1 MKATLYFYKT
11 AINLID
17 KNFVLESIESYLATL
32 TPVTKTDFQY
42 QRFEL
47 EKTIK
52 VNMSQDYQLN
62 IAGLT
67 KYNYL
72 KITTL
77 DSSSPAKTA
86 TYYYFIKSAR
96 QISELTIEFTIVMDV
111 LNTFQFSS
119 TAANDKYTLSDKTL
133 VKREHKDRLSYKATR
148 TLYLPNE
155 ATDDEKTLIQDFFNE
170 TWLQGNVIIKYDFN
184 QFVIDYNDFTPSGLT
199 FPLMIYGNDTN
210 LELIIVKNDGEV
222 FQDIIGSTLDIY
234 EDKIYIGGLTPKTFY
249 YSSLKGYE
257 ILINIFNPTLTG
269 TPASFTGANELSYMK
284 KYFSQEIVYKST
296 NMKQYLRNIDYFQE
310 GIGTQLFKKSEETL
324 YDNDKTN
331 QWYVL
336 FKSANAIDNTTTV
349 SSVKYVNPVKISFYS
364 DLGYSLATST
374 SFTKR
379 LDAWS
384 SIIPKYEHDEE
395 LIGSSN
401 YRPSALNLR
410 KFTINGTTYDE
421 YDYKFTALRKNN
433 NDTSFRHIYVYSRST
448 NLEVAHYEYVE
459 SIELYGYSYLDVV
472 GNYYSVN
479 KDTIYIG
486 SEGNSSTGSSSKYS
500 DLDLTDP
507 KNIKCFAFPY
517 CPVEAL
523 VGKKFMNTIPSNLV
537 WNADG
542 FLELVKGQN
551 ANFKYQKT
559 FNVKSPLAATIYESN
574 ATFGQAKARNIELES
589 KLFHSDYYQPKFV
602 YDSFSFGFNL
612 EFVEVKDY
620 YENYNFSSFTCTY
633 VVSGNVVSKFAF
645 IFNEYIVNKT
655 IQDYDNVLCI
665 ERNNEKALFNNAY
678 INYIRSGGYSYD
690 QKKASSQN
698 AVNGVTTALTIIG
711 ATASTIGGV
720 ASGNSI
726 MAVAGIGLA
735 VSSATQIVRSVHTA
749 QEQDRASSQKILQTQ
764 MQGTSV
770 QGSEDIDILT
780 AFSGNKAKLVYYE
793 LSDRMK
799 NAMWDLFH
807 YCGYATHEQKV
818 PAVDT
823 RLYFNFVQ
831 AEIVLKDF
839 TFNEEI
845 AKRIIEKWNQGV
857 TFMHWVSG
865 AYDLNQEYENFETS
879 LL

>member
-17 KNFVLESIESYLATL
+17 KNFILESIESYLATL

-77 DSSSPAKTA
+77 DTSIPAKTA

-96 QISELTIEFTIVMDV
+96 QVSELTIEFTIVMDV

-148 TLYLPNE
+148 TLYLPAVPTASE
-155 ATDDEKTLIQDFFNE
+155 STLISDFFNE
-170 TWLQGNVIIKYDFN
+170 TWYEGTATIKFDFN

-199 FPLMIYGNDTN
+199 FPLMIYGNDTV
-210 LELIIVKNDGEV
+210 LSLIIIKNDGEV
-222 FQDIIGSTLDIY
+222 FQNIIGSTIDIY
-234 EDKIYIGGLTPKTFY
+234 EDKIYIGGLTPTTFY
-249 YSSLKGYE
+249 YSSLKGFT
-257 ILINIFNPTLTG
+257 ILINIFNSGLSG

-284 KYFSQEIVYKST
+284 KYFSQDIVYNASS
-296 NMKQYLRNIDYFQE
+296 MKQYLRNVDYFQE
-310 GIGTQLFKKSEETL
+310 GIGTQLFKKSQETL
-324 YDNDKTN
+324 YDQDGSN
-331 QWYVL
+331 QWYVV
-336 FKSANAIDNTTTV
+336 FASANAIAGTESV
-349 SSVKYVNPVKISFYS
+349 SSVKYVNPVKVKFYS
-364 DLGYSLATST
+364 DLGYSLQSST
-374 SFTKR
+374 SLWKR

-384 SIIPKYEHDEE
+384 PLIPKWKYDKERITSKD
-395 LIGSSN
+395 
-401 YRPSALNLR
+401 YRPSALNQR

-421 YDYKFTALRKNN
+421 YDYYFVAVRKNN
-433 NDTSFRHIYVYSRST
+433 NDAKFEFISVVSRST
-448 NLEVAHYEYVE
+448 GTTTITYNNVD
-459 SIELYGYSYLDVV
+459 SIELYGYSELSVEGDL
-472 GNYYSVN
+472 YSVN
-479 KDTIYIG
+479 KAIIYIG
-486 SEGNSSTGSSSKYS
+486 SEGNSSTGSASKYS

-507 KNIKCFAFPY
+507 LNIKAFAFPY
-517 CPVEAL
+517 CPLQGL
-523 VGKKFMNTIPSNLV
+523 VGKKFMTEVPSNLT

-559 FNVKSPLAATIYESN
+559 FNVYSPLHKLVLETNE
-574 ATFGQAKARNIELES
+574 TFGTGKARNIEYES

-612 EFVEVKDY
+612 EFVNAEDY
-620 YENYNFSSFTCTY
+620 YSNYNIDSFTCTY

-645 IFNEYIVNKT
+645 IFDEYVTNKS
-655 IQDYDNVLCI
+655 IQDYENVLTI

-678 INYIRSGGYSYD
+678 INYIRTGGYSYD
-690 QKKASSQN
+690 TKKASSQN
-698 AVNGVTTALTIIG
+698 AVNGVTTALSIVGAIGSFASSG
-711 ATASTIGGV
+711 ATGG
-720 ASGNSI
+720 
-726 MAVAGIGLA
+726 AGIAAGVGLTI
-735 VSSATQIVRSVHTA
+735 SAAAGIIRAVHTA
-749 QEQDRASSQKILQTQ
+749 QEQDRAISQKILQTQ

-839 TFNEEI
+839 TFNDEI